1 MAWRP
6 RAGRA
11 HGRGGGLRAG
21 LRQRGSLA
29 AAARRVP
36 AGTAPGRV
44 PFEAAVAEAR
54 GAEVP
59 GLPFPPMELTVPG
72 AQRTLHLYEARYL
85 SLLDHALALPGQRMV
100 HLAVAEGV
108 TPEGDFG
115 WEVKRN
121 DCCLME
127 VVETRKAEVG
137 ALVTLRAV
145 AQIYL
150 KEVTSTEPY
159 IQCTVDPVKLVVGAP
174 DAEVLDKA
182 RDLQVV
188 LDDILHLSEKLVQAG
203 VLAPLEVGTV
213 APEDLP
219 DGGGDAAPQLPLQA
233 SVEWAR
239 EVRAVRAA
247 PPRSPSPP
255 PPVGAR
261 SSSPGRVPGAD
272 ASAAVAPARA
282 PRGGPQLEGG
292 GSGLEHAVRLA
303 WAALQAAPGATAAEQ
318 DGLLQARSAAM
329 QCISLHDRLDLALGY
344 ALGQR
349 SQLAAKTAL
358 QTLAF

>member
-1 MAWRP
+1 
-6 RAGRA
+6 
-11 HGRGGGLRAG
+11 
-21 LRQRGSLA
+21 
-29 AAARRVP
+29 
-36 AGTAPGRV
+36 
-44 PFEAAVAEAR
+44 
-54 GAEVP
+54 
-59 GLPFPPMELTVPG
+59 MELTVTG

-108 TPEGDFG
+108 TPEGEFG

-213 APEDLP
+213 APEDFP
-219 DGGGDAAPQLPLQA
+219 DGGGDA
-233 SVEWAR
+233 
-239 EVRAVRAA
+239 VRRGRGAQNGMAQGHAA
-247 PPRSPSPP
+247 
-255 PPVGAR
+255 
-261 SSSPGRVPGAD
+261 
-272 ASAAVAPARA
+272 
-282 PRGGPQLEGG
+282 
-292 GSGLEHAVRLA
+292 
-303 WAALQAAPGATAAEQ
+303 
-318 DGLLQARSAAM
+318 
-329 QCISLHDRLDLALGY
+329 
-344 ALGQR
+344 
-349 SQLAAKTAL
+349 
-358 QTLAF
+358 

>member
-1 MAWRP
+1 MTGAR
-6 RAGRA
+6 RGGRGGAGGRA
-11 HGRGGGLRAG
+11 HGRGGLQVGR
-21 LRQRGSLA
+21 
-29 AAARRVP
+29 ARRVP

-44 PFEAAVAEAR
+44 PYEAAVAEAR

-108 TPEGDFG
+108 TPEGEFG

-213 APEDLP
+213 APEDFP
-219 DGGGDAAPQLPLQA
+219 DGGGDAARQLPLQA

-239 EVRAVRAA
+239 EVSRAA
-247 PPRSPSPP
+247 PFPFA

-261 SSSPGRVPGAD
+261 SSPGAFQGLTT
-272 ASAAVAPARA
+272 PPLLLPRA
-282 PRGGPQLEGG
+282 HLRQAQLEGG